1 MMVESKIKELFLN
14 PNSVYIFD
22 VDGVLAKI
30 EYGEYNHYYYDDE
43 LWSKMILENDYYE
56 NVEPLKTMQDF
67 LKNKDLS
74 RVYVATKVM
83 NDEELKQKKTFLAKN
98 YGILGDHVY
107 SVLNDKEKLNVIKN
121 IQKDYQNLDDKY
133 FVMIDDTVDVL
144 NNIMDNSSF
153 STVHISSFIK

>member
-1 MMVESKIKELFLN
+1 MVESKIKDLFLN
-14 PNSVYIFD
+14 PNTVYIFD

-30 EYGEYNHYYYDDE
+30 EYGEYNHYCYDDE
-43 LWSKMILENDYYE
+43 LWAKMILENDYYE
-56 NVEPLKTMQDF
+56 KVEPIKTMQDF
-67 LKNKDLS
+67 LKSKDLK
-74 RVYVATKVM
+74 RVYVVTKVM
-83 NDEELKQKKTFLAKN
+83 NDEELKQKKSFLFRN
-98 YGILGDHVY
+98 YGILSDHVY
-107 SVLNDKEKLNVIKN
+107 AVLSDKEKLNVIRN

>member
-1 MMVESKIKELFLN
+1 MVESKISELFKN
-14 PNSVYIFD
+14 PNTVYIFD

-30 EYGEYNHYYYDDE
+30 EYGEYNHYCYDDE
-43 LWSKMILENDYYE
+43 LWAKMILENDYYE
-56 NVEPLKTMQDF
+56 KVEPLKTMQDF
-67 LKNKDLS
+67 LKNKDLR

-83 NDEELKQKKTFLAKN
+83 NDEELKQKKTFLFRN
-98 YGILGDHVY
+98 YGILSDHVY

-121 IQKDYQNLDDKY
+121 IQKDYQNLDAKY